1 MSEQQSE
8 STSSAAVSRLL
19 EYLNNTRGFD
29 FGAYKLTGLLRRVQ
43 KRMGEVGVA
52 SYAEYLDYLEVHPQE
67 FAPLFDTV
75 LINVTSFFRDPP
87 AWEFLSEHLLP
98 RILEERAPDRPIR
111 VWSAGCAS
119 GEEALSIA
127 MLFAELLGDEGL
139 RNRVKIYAT
148 DLDEAA
154 LAEARRATYEKRQV
168 ASVPPHLLDKYFEK
182 NEDRYVFR
190 PDLRR
195 CLIFGRHDLTQ
206 DASISRLEP
215 SPRCRAARARR
226 AT

>member
-154 LAEARRATYEKRQV
+154 LAEARRATYEKRQ
-168 ASVPPHLLDKYFEK
+168 
-182 NEDRYVFR
+182 
-190 PDLRR
+190 
-195 CLIFGRHDLTQ
+195 
-206 DASISRLEP
+206 
-215 SPRCRAARARR
+215 
-226 AT
+226 